1 MNAAA
6 AASTTASSSAA
17 SHFSEH
23 HNSME
28 YMRTRH
34 SFCQGNSLKL
44 MLYISVISLWMY
56 MNMSESEKDVERLC
70 VI

>member
-28 YMRTRH
+28 YAHPPFILPRKFIKIDAVYKCYKFM
-34 SFCQGNSLKL
+34 
-44 MLYISVISLWMY
+44 
-56 MNMSESEKDVERLC
+56 DVHEHE
-70 VI
+70 